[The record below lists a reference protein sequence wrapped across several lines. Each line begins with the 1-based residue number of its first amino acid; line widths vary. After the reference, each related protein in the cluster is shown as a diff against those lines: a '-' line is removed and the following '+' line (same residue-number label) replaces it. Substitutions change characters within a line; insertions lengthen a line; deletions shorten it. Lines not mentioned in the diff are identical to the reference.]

1 MTRFKNVSPG
11 VIPSAL
17 ASDCEQLSFS
27 ILTLW
32 GLPLLS
38 RPLFP
43 SREVFRTQHSMKT
56 FSAKAQEQNP
66 TWWVIDAKNQ
76 ILGDVAVAAANLL
89 RGKTKP
95 TFTPHVDTGDFVVV
109 LNAAEVRLSGKK
121 EQQKIYT
128 SKAGYV
134 GNQKI
139 ENVERV
145 RARRPE
151 LLVERAVKGMVPH
164 NRLGRAI
171 MGKLKI
177 YSGAAHPHEA
187 QNPKA
192 FAVA

>member
-1 MTRFKNVSPG
+1 
-11 VIPSAL
+11 
-17 ASDCEQLSFS
+17 
-27 ILTLW
+27 
-32 GLPLLS
+32 
-38 RPLFP
+38 
-43 SREVFRTQHSMKT
+43 MKT

-109 LNAAEVRLSGKK
+109 LNAEEVRLSGKK

-134 GNQKI
+134 GNQKV

-145 RARRPE
+145 RQRRPE
-151 LLVERAVKGMVPH
+151 LLIERAVKGMVPH
-164 NRLGRAI
+164 TRLGRAI
-171 MGKLKI
+171 LGKLKI
-177 YSGAAHPHEA
+177 YKGDAHPHEA
-187 QNPKA
+187 QNPKP
-192 FAVA
+192 FVVA

>member
-1 MTRFKNVSPG
+1 
-11 VIPSAL
+11 
-17 ASDCEQLSFS
+17 
-27 ILTLW
+27 
-32 GLPLLS
+32 
-38 RPLFP
+38 
-43 SREVFRTQHSMKT
+43 MKT

-95 TFTPHVDTGDFVVV
+95 IFTPHVDTGDFVVV

-145 RARRPE
+145 RARRPQ

-164 NRLGRAI
+164 TRLGRSVL
-171 MGKLKI
+171 GKLKI
-177 YSGAAHPHEA
+177 YEGAEHPHEA
-187 QNPKA
+187 QNPKP
-192 FAVA
+192 FAIA

>member
-1 MTRFKNVSPG
+1 
-11 VIPSAL
+11 
-17 ASDCEQLSFS
+17 
-27 ILTLW
+27 
-32 GLPLLS
+32 
-38 RPLFP
+38 
-43 SREVFRTQHSMKT
+43 MKT
-56 FSAKAQEQNP
+56 FSAKAQDQNP

-76 ILGDVAVAAANLL
+76 ILGDVAVAAANVL

-121 EQQKIYT
+121 EEQKIYT

-134 GNQKI
+134 GNQKV

-145 RARRPE
+145 RQRRPE

-164 NRLGRAI
+164 TRLGRAI

-177 YSGAAHPHEA
+177 YKGSEHPHEA
-187 QNPKA
+187 QSPKT
-192 FAVA
+192 FAIA

>member
-1 MTRFKNVSPG
+1 
-11 VIPSAL
+11 
-17 ASDCEQLSFS
+17 
-27 ILTLW
+27 
-32 GLPLLS
+32 
-38 RPLFP
+38 
-43 SREVFRTQHSMKT
+43 MKT

-134 GNQKI
+134 GNQKV

-145 RARRPE
+145 RQRRPE

-164 NRLGRAI
+164 TRLGRAI
-171 MGKLKI
+171 LGKLKI
-177 YSGAAHPHEA
+177 YSGTEHPHEA
-187 QNPKA
+187 QNPKP

>member
-1 MTRFKNVSPG
+1 
-11 VIPSAL
+11 
-17 ASDCEQLSFS
+17 
-27 ILTLW
+27 
-32 GLPLLS
+32 
-38 RPLFP
+38 
-43 SREVFRTQHSMKT
+43 MKT
-56 FSAKAQEQNP
+56 FSAKAQEHTP

-76 ILGDVAVAAANLL
+76 VLGDVAVAAANLL

-109 LNAAEVRLSGKK
+109 LNAADVRLTGKK

-145 RARRPE
+145 RARRPQ

-164 NRLGRAI
+164 TRLGRSI
-171 MGKLKI
+171 LGKLKI
-177 YSGAAHPHEA
+177 YEGAEHPHEA
-187 QNPKA
+187 QNPKP
-192 FAVA
+192 FAIA

>member
-1 MTRFKNVSPG
+1 
-11 VIPSAL
+11 
-17 ASDCEQLSFS
+17 
-27 ILTLW
+27 
-32 GLPLLS
+32 
-38 RPLFP
+38 
-43 SREVFRTQHSMKT
+43 MKT

-95 TFTPHVDTGDFVVV
+95 TFTPQVDTGDFVVV

-134 GNQKI
+134 GNQKV

-164 NRLGRAI
+164 NSLGRSVL
-171 MGKLKI
+171 GKLKI
-177 YSGAAHPHEA
+177 YSGAEHPHEA
-187 QNPKA
+187 QNPKP

>member
-1 MTRFKNVSPG
+1 
-11 VIPSAL
+11 
-17 ASDCEQLSFS
+17 
-27 ILTLW
+27 
-32 GLPLLS
+32 
-38 RPLFP
+38 
-43 SREVFRTQHSMKT
+43 MKT
-56 FSAKAQEQNP
+56 FSAKAQDNNP
-66 TWWVIDAKNQ
+66 TWWVIDAKNH

-121 EQQKIYT
+121 EIQKIYT

-151 LLVERAVKGMVPH
+151 LLIERAVKGMVPH

-171 MGKLKI
+171 LGKLKI
-177 YSGAAHPHEA
+177 YEGAAHPHEA
-187 QNPKA
+187 QNPKP

>member
-1 MTRFKNVSPG
+1 
-11 VIPSAL
+11 
-17 ASDCEQLSFS
+17 
-27 ILTLW
+27 
-32 GLPLLS
+32 
-38 RPLFP
+38 
-43 SREVFRTQHSMKT
+43 MKT

-121 EQQKIYT
+121 EIQKIYT

-145 RARRPE
+145 RARRPQ

-164 NRLGRAI
+164 NRLGRAV

-177 YSGAAHPHEA
+177 YEGAEHPHEA
-187 QNPKA
+187 QNPKP
-192 FAVA
+192 FSVA

>member
-1 MTRFKNVSPG
+1 
-11 VIPSAL
+11 
-17 ASDCEQLSFS
+17 
-27 ILTLW
+27 
-32 GLPLLS
+32 
-38 RPLFP
+38 
-43 SREVFRTQHSMKT
+43 MKT

-89 RGKTKP
+89 RGKNKP

-134 GNQKI
+134 GNQKV

-164 NRLGRAI
+164 NSLGRSVL
-171 MGKLKI
+171 GKLKI
-177 YSGAAHPHEA
+177 YSGAEHPHEA
-187 QNPKA
+187 QNPKP